1 LQRAIDGRLAVAQR
15 FAGWLTPRRLA
26 AQAAVLA
33 ACLWSVAAID
43 FATPGVMD
51 RAGNVKFQDF
61 LQFYVSGT
69 LLREGRANLLF
80 DQPVAAAQ
88 MQAIAPQW
96 KSSLPRVYGPQVGMF
111 FAPFAGFP
119 FLTAAAIWVA
129 VSAGLYLLCGYLIW
143 NTCPGLREQRRL
155 LWLLAVAYPPFF
167 HFVVR
172 GQLAAL
178 VLACLI
184 AAYFAFRAHRP
195 FLAGLALGC
204 LVFKPQF
211 LVAIPIVF
219 LLAGAW
225 SAIGGIIL
233 SAAGQLAIAW
243 IGVGTETMRQY
254 VFTLT
259 NAPRLVATTEVDAIA
274 LAQLHSL
281 RSFWAELIP
290 WHGPASFLYFASS
303 VTVVCLAV
311 QLWKSDASLAFRF
324 SGLLLAAVLVN
335 PHLFVYDLLALT
347 PALLLLGDWCAQNPG
362 HPHTPTMWALLYAVY
377 LLPLLGPVTLFTHL
391 QISVI
396 AMFGLEWAV
405 WRAAT
410 NLQPAEPRPAA
421 T

>member
-15 FAGWLTPRRLA
+15 FAGWMTPRRLA
-26 AQAAVLA
+26 AQAVALAV
-33 ACLWSVAAID
+33 CLWSVAAID

-69 LLREGRANLLF
+69 LLRESQANLLF
-80 DQPVAAAQ
+80 DEPTAAEQ
-88 MQAIAPQW
+88 MHAVAPQW

-111 FAPFAGFP
+111 FAPFARFP

-129 VSAGLYLLCGYLIW
+129 VSAGLYLLCCWLIW
-143 NTCPGLREQRRL
+143 NTCPGLREHQQLR
-155 LWLLAVAYPPFF
+155 WLLAAAYPPFF

-178 VLACLI
+178 VLACFV

-225 SAIGGIIL
+225 NSLVGTVLA
-233 SAAGQLAIAW
+233 AAGQLAIAW

-254 VFTLT
+254 VRTLT
-259 NAPRLVATTEVDAIA
+259 NARRLVATTEVDALA

-290 WHGPASFLYFASS
+290 WRGPASFLYFASS
-303 VTVVCLAV
+303 LAVVCLAV
-311 QLWKSDASLAFRF
+311 RLWKSDAPLAFRF

-347 PALLLLGDWCAQNPG
+347 PALLLLGDWCARNPG
-362 HPHTPTMWALLYAVY
+362 YPHTPTLWMLLYAVY
-377 LLPLLGPVTLFTHL
+377 VLPLLGPLTLFTHL

-396 AMFGLEWAV
+396 AMLGLEWAA
-405 WRAAT
+405 WRAAA
-410 NLQPAEPRPAA
+410 NLRLAEPGPAS

>member
-1 LQRAIDGRLAVAQR
+1 LQRAIDGRLVVAQR
-15 FAGWLTPRRLA
+15 FAGWLTPRRLT
-26 AQAAVLA
+26 AQAVVLA
-33 ACLWSVAAID
+33 VCLWSVAVID

-69 LLREGRANLLF
+69 LVREDQSNLLF
-80 DQPVAAAQ
+80 DEPTAVRQ
-88 MQAIAPQW
+88 MHAIAPQW

-111 FAPFAGFP
+111 FAPFARFP
-119 FLTAAAIWVA
+119 FLTAAAIWVIF
-129 VSAGLYLLCGYLIW
+129 SSGLYLLYCYLIW
-143 NTCPGLREQRRL
+143 NTCPGLREHPRL
-155 LWLLAVAYPPFF
+155 LWLLAAAYPPFF

-178 VLACLI
+178 VLACFA

-225 SAIGGIIL
+225 SSLAGTVL
-233 SAAGQLAIAW
+233 AAAGQLAIAW

-254 VFTLT
+254 ALTLT
-259 NAPRLVATTEVDAIA
+259 NARRLVATTEVDAIA

-281 RSFWAELIP
+281 RSFWAELVP
-290 WHGPASFLYFASS
+290 WHGLASFLYFASS

-311 QLWKSDASLAFRF
+311 QLWKSAAPLAFRF
-324 SGLLLAAVLVN
+324 SGLLLAAALVN
-335 PHLFVYDLLALT
+335 PHLFVYDLLALA
-347 PALLLLGDWCAQNPG
+347 PVLLLLGDWCARNPED
-362 HPHTPTMWALLYAVY
+362 PATAMLRMLLYAVF
-377 LLPLLGPVTLFTHL
+377 LSPLLGPITLFTHL
-391 QISVI
+391 QLSVLAMI
-396 AMFGLEWAV
+396 ALEWSV
-405 WRAAT
+405 WRAAMNPT
-410 NLQPAEPRPAA
+410 RSESTA
-421 T
+421 TA